1 VTGPP
6 TRIRQLLP
14 GRRFLARALLS
25 ALPLVLF
32 VPHAL
37 GYAPL
42 GFLQRFEGYLYD
54 VRVRWTLPNV
64 LDPRIVIVDIDE
76 LSLTTEGEWP
86 WPRDRFAQLLDKLF
100 DRYGARVVGFDV
112 FFADPQQP
120 GALKVLDELGRAA
133 TGPGAAEIAKLRRR
147 YETDRLFAE
156 SLIARDVVLGYVFK
170 QQLQPADRAEKG
182 LLPPAP
188 RLDVPPGAR
197 LLRPAGFVANLP
209 ELQANAAGAGFFD
222 TSLVDD
228 DGIVRRMPLL
238 QYYGGRA
245 YESLGLAVARL
256 ALGSPPLT
264 LGVDAG
270 SGALQEIRFGNRLV
284 PVDATSAVLVP
295 FRGPVGSFPYVSA
308 TRVLRGEAPAA
319 SLHGAIVLVGASA
332 PGLLDLRA
340 TPVGKE
346 YIGVEAHANVIS
358 GLLDGAMRYVP
369 TTAPWIETATLALL
383 ALLTAIL
390 LSRSPLTAALAVA
403 VLLAALGA
411 ANLYAWQR
419 LGIALPLASGVTY
432 VLVAALLH
440 LNYGFFFES
449 RRKRRLGR
457 LFGQYVPP
465 EVVRDLE
472 ATDADLSLAGESR
485 IMSVLFSDV
494 RGFTTISEGLDPRS
508 LTQFMNEF
516 LTPMTAVI
524 QRHRGTIDKYMG
536 DAVMA
541 FWGAPLADEQHAA
554 NAVAAA
560 LDMVACLGAVNANCR
575 AHGWPEIHI
584 GVGISS
590 GPMNVGNMGSQFRM
604 AYTVLGDI
612 VNLGSR
618 LEGLT
623 KEYGVAIIV
632 NAATAHAVPDVA
644 FREIDLVRVK
654 GKHEPIA
661 IYEPLGPRTT
671 LPPETLPRL
680 EAFAAALAAYRAR
693 DFPGARAQ
701 FASLRALRDERLY
714 ELYEARSA
722 AYCAAPPPAEWDGVY
737 TFATK

>member
-1 VTGPP
+1 V
-6 TRIRQLLP
+6 
-14 GRRFLARALLS
+14 
-25 ALPLVLF
+25 
-32 VPHAL
+32 
-37 GYAPL
+37 
-42 GFLQRFEGYLYD
+42 
-54 VRVRWTLPNV
+54 
-64 LDPRIVIVDIDE
+64 
-76 LSLTTEGEWP
+76 
-86 WPRDRFAQLLDKLF
+86 
-100 DRYGARVVGFDV
+100 
-112 FFADPQQP
+112 
-120 GALKVLDELGRAA
+120 
-133 TGPGAAEIAKLRRR
+133 
-147 YETDRLFAE
+147 FAE
-156 SLIARDVVLGYVFK
+156 SLIARNVVLGYVFK
-170 QQLQPADRAEKG
+170 ERLQAADRAEKG

-188 RLDVPPGAR
+188 KLDVPPGAH
-197 LLRPAGFVANLP
+197 LLHPAGFVANLP

-222 TSLVDD
+222 TSLVDE

-308 TRVLRGEAPAA
+308 TQVLRGQAPAA
-319 SLHGAIVLVGASA
+319 TLKDAIVLVGASA
-332 PGLLDLRA
+332 PGLLDLRP
-340 TPVGKE
+340 TPVDKE

-358 GLLDGAMRYVP
+358 GLLDGTIRYVP
-369 TTAPWIETATLALL
+369 TTTPWIETATLAAL
-383 ALLTAIL
+383 ALLTALL
-390 LSRSPLTAALAVA
+390 LSRSPLTAALVVVA
-403 VLLAALGA
+403 LLAALGA
-411 ANLYAWQR
+411 ANLFAWQR
-419 LGIALPLASGVTY
+419 LGIVLPLATSVTY
-432 VLVAALLH
+432 VLIAALLH

-472 ATDADLSLAGESR
+472 ATEADLSLAGESR
-485 IMSVLFSDV
+485 VMSVLFSDV
-494 RGFTTISEGLDPRS
+494 RGFTTISESLDPRS

-516 LTPMTAVI
+516 LTPITAVI

-541 FWGAPLADEQHAA
+541 FWGAPLADEQHAVH
-554 NAVAAA
+554 AVQAA
-560 LDMVACLGAVNANCR
+560 LDMVACLDAINANCR
-575 AHGWPEIHI
+575 TRGWPEIHI

-604 AYTVLGDI
+604 AYTVLGDT

-623 KEYGVAIIV
+623 KEYGVSIIV
-632 NAATAHAVPDVA
+632 SAATARAVPDVA
-644 FREIDLVRVK
+644 FRELDLVRVK

-661 IYEPLGPRTT
+661 IYEPLGPRAALAPAT
-671 LPPETLPRL
+671 LASL

-693 DFPGARAQ
+693 DFLGARAQ
-701 FASLRALRDERLY
+701 LAALRAHRDDRLY
-714 ELYEARSA
+714 QVYEARSA
-722 AYCAAPPPAEWDGVY
+722 AYLAAPPPAEWDGVY
-737 TFATK
+737 TFTTK